1 MFRSFLFIYFMYFW
15 FLFLMFH
22 CWCYLFMEVKF
33 TNKIVRYLKYTMWW
47 FGIYMYTLWKDFPIQ
62 LLTCPYIISHIYF
75 CVCVLGNI
83 FQFCSHSK
91 FQLHNAALSIIVTML
106 FITYSDLVYLNNWK
120 FVLFIPPPIASS
132 ACLLPIGNHFAT
144 LFLWV
149 VSIFFFFF
157 TFHM

>member
-1 MFRSFLFIYFMYFW
+1 
-15 FLFLMFH
+15 
-22 CWCYLFMEVKF
+22 
-33 TNKIVRYLKYTMWW
+33 MWW

-91 FQLHNAALSIIVTML
+91 FQLHNAALSSIVTML
-106 FITYSDLVYLNNWK
+106 FITSSDLVYLNNWK

-149 VSIFFFFF
+149 VSIFFFFLHF
-157 TFHM
+157 TCKWRQAVFLFVRLISLSVMPSSFIHVVANEKISFF